1 MQTEVF
7 VCLYEQSIKTI
18 SYTVRD
24 NPGEGVCGKSE
35 ELLEQSGWKWKETK
49 SGKKDGKTCVRW
61 T

>member
-35 ELLEQSGWKWKETK
+35 ELLEQSG
-49 SGKKDGKTCVRW
+49 
-61 T
+61 